1 MTQDTVDETTEA
13 VDSGAAK
20 EAVQEE
26 ATVSDVAAVDF
37 EDFQSPGNT
46 SSPGASSENLGRVMD
61 VKVPMT
67 ARIGIVNKTISDV
80 IDLVP
85 GSIVDLERNAGE
97 PIDLVIGDKLIARG
111 EIVVVKDRY
120 GVRIV
125 EVIQDD

>member
-1 MTQDTVDETTEA
+1 MTQDTTNVDDQVATNTETEA
-13 VDSGAAK
+13 PAADATAS
-20 EAVQEE
+20 AV
-26 ATVSDVAAVDF
+26 SAVEL
-37 EDFQSPGNT
+37 EDFTADSAALT
-46 SSPGASSENLGRVMD
+46 PGASPENLGRVMD
-61 VKVPMT
+61 VSVPMS

-85 GSIVDLERNAGE
+85 GSIIDLERPAGE

>member
-1 MTQDTVDETTEA
+1 MTQDTADVEDTTAEAQGEAGEETQ
-13 VDSGAAK
+13 GA
-20 EAVQEE
+20 E
-26 ATVSDVAAVDF
+26 VAPIEL
-37 EDFQSPGNT
+37 EDFAAAAQVT
-46 SSPGASSENLGRVMD
+46 PGASPDNLGRVMD
-61 VKVPMT
+61 VRVPMT
-67 ARIGIVNKTISDV
+67 ARIGIVHKTISDV

>member
-1 MTQDTVDETTEA
+1 MTQDTVETTDETAEEIETATEEG
-13 VDSGAAK
+13 VS
-20 EAVQEE
+20 
-26 ATVSDVAAVDF
+26 SDVSAVEF
-37 EDFQSPGNT
+37 EDFQIPDGQKLAAASP
-46 SSPGASSENLGRVMD
+46 ENLGRVMD
-61 VKVPMT
+61 VQVPMT

>member
-1 MTQDTVDETTEA
+1 MTQDTADVDDTTAEA
-13 VDSGAAK
+13 QGEAGEEVQGAEVAPI
-20 EAVQEE
+20 ELEDFSAAVQV
-26 ATVSDVAAVDF
+26 TPAA
-37 EDFQSPGNT
+37 SPD
-46 SSPGASSENLGRVMD
+46 NLGRVMD
-61 VKVPMT
+61 VRVPMT
-67 ARIGIVNKTISDV
+67 ARIGIVHKTISDV